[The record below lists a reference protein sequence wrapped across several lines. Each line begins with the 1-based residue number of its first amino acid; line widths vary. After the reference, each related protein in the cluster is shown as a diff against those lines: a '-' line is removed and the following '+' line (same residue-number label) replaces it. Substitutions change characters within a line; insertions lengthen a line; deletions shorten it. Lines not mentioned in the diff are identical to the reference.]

1 MELMNKLGQF
11 IKYYRRKKGWTQ
23 KELSLK
29 IFKSPNQQFISRL
42 ELGKL
47 GGVKLKTLEKILL
60 VLDADINFTMGSV
73 YFHVFNKNQAFK
85 SEQEL
90 MEFAS

>member
-29 IFKSPNQQFISRL
+29 IFKSPNQQYISRL

-47 GGVKLKTLEKILL
+47 GGVNLKTLEKILL

-73 YFHVFNKNQAFK
+73 YFHVLNKNPEIK
-85 SEQEL
+85 SEEV

>member
-23 KELSLK
+23 KELSQK

-47 GGVKLKTLEKILL
+47 GGVNLKTLEKILM
-60 VLDADINFTMGSV
+60 VLDADIKFTMGAV
-73 YFHVFNKNQAFK
+73 YFNVLHKHKEKKTDEAFA
-85 SEQEL
+85 EI
-90 MEFAS
+90 A

>member
-11 IKYYRRKKGWTQ
+11 IKYYRRKRGWTQ

-29 IFKSPNQQFISRL
+29 IFKSPNQQYISRL

-47 GGVKLKTLEKILL
+47 GGVNLKTLEKILL
-60 VLDADINFTMGSV
+60 VLDADINFTMGAV
-73 YFHVFNKNQAFK
+73 YFNVLNKNNELT
-85 SEQEL
+85 SEESL
-90 MEFAS
+90 VKYA